1 MTDTPRR
8 PPADFTPWSPEDDDV
23 VDNNSERN
31 RNGGTGRSGAPAPDA
46 VPARPARRMAPRMA
60 PRFEIAADAVVVGPA
75 PTPAASRSAPSP
87 TPGPAPARE
96 RNTHPDRGQ
105 SGEDAP
111 AAFID
116 SSAIV
121 ALVDQDDASHRDAVA
136 AYHGLV
142 GAGYRL
148 FTTNYVV
155 TETYELLR
163 TGVGHAV
170 ARQWLRDSHL
180 AVYHADEQDERRARR
195 MVLQGRGSRG
205 MTITDAVSLVV
216 MERFGVADAFAV
228 DPNFLSG
235 GE

>member
-1 MTDTPRR
+1 MSDTPRR
-8 PPADFTPWSPEDDDV
+8 PPVDFTPWSPDDDV
-23 VDNNSERN
+23 ADDNILNVADEGSVPP
-31 RNGGTGRSGAPAPDA
+31 GTPRRPAPG
-46 VPARPARRMAPRMA
+46 PARPATRMAPRMA
-60 PRFEIAADAVVVGPA
+60 PRFEKAADAVAVEAPAEPSVPA
-75 PTPAASRSAPSP
+75 PRTQSDGRQ
-87 TPGPAPARE
+87 
-96 RNTHPDRGQ
+96 PD
-105 SGEDAP
+105 ENAP

-136 AYHGLV
+136 AYRGLV
-142 GAGYRL
+142 DAGYRL

-170 ARQWLRDSHL
+170 ARQWLRDSDL

-195 MVLQGRGSRG
+195 MVLQGRGARG

-235 GE
+235 SE